1 MDEGVSGGGKGISN
15 AKKPNFDYHVEIV
28 GNKVRITVNIELGI
42 EDIMNFVFKAMQKS
56 NRE

>member
-1 MDEGVSGGGKGISN
+1 MDEGVSGGVRGGGD

-42 EDIMNFVFKAMQKS
+42 EDIMNFVFKAMQKQKV
-56 NRE
+56 